1 VPVLVVLLILILAVF
16 LWRHAANRKAVGSQL
31 RARAV
36 GPDDDP
42 DFLRE
47 LSRRP
52 RGEDDLP

>member
-1 VPVLVVLLILILAVF
+1 VPVLVVLLILLLAVF
-16 LWRHAANRKAVGSQL
+16 LWRHSANRKAVAPQL

-52 RGEDDLP
+52 REEDDLP